1 MAEQPE
7 SAFVMVG
14 GLRLHYLTWG
24 EPSAPPLLLL
34 HGLGE
39 SARAWSPVAPRLT
52 ERFRVLALDLRGHGN
67 SDWHETYAMQEIGDD
82 AGEMIGALGLGQAV
96 VAGIGL
102 GGRAAAL
109 LAARQEHTVERLV
122 VIEAGV
128 RMNLPAEH
136 AADMAVFDLPRR
148 YNAPGEYSEAWNVM
162 RRQISLR
169 LRDEDL
175 GVASEERLRAEV
187 RAISTGGFAP
197 TCDLDGYAE
206 YRRWSPGERV
216 VDYHDEFHEIGAAAL
231 VVRGAWSTILTADEA
246 RATTAAI
253 AGARLMAVEDAAHDI
268 LVDNPAG
275 LAAVI
280 LDFLR

>member
-1 MAEQPE
+1 MEEPA

-24 EPSAPPLLLL
+24 AASAPPLLLL

-39 SARAWSPVAPRLT
+39 SAHAWMPVALRLA
-52 ERFRVLALDLRGHGN
+52 EHFRVLALDLRGHGD

-82 AGEMIGALGLGQAV
+82 AGEMIGVLGLGQAV

-109 LAARQEHTVERLV
+109 LAARQEHTVERLI

-128 RMNLPAEH
+128 HMNLPAEH
-136 AADMAVFDLPRR
+136 AADLAVFNLPRR
-148 YNAPGEYSEAWNVM
+148 YNAPEEYGVAWNAM
-162 RRQISLR
+162 RGRLGLR
-169 LRDEDL
+169 LRDDAL
-175 GVASEERLRAEV
+175 GAATAERVRAEV

-197 TCDLDGYAE
+197 KCDLDGYAE

-216 VDYHDEFHEIGAAAL
+216 VDYDDEFHEINAPTL
-231 VVRGAWSTILTADEA
+231 VVRGSHSPLLPPEEA
-246 RATTAAI
+246 SATVAAI
-253 AGARLMAVEDAAHDI
+253 AGARLVTIEDAAHDI
-268 LVDNPAG
+268 LVDNLAG
-275 LAAVI
+275 LAAAM
-280 LDFLR
+280 LDFLL